1 MFLYHSLS
9 SSYNFIISKDE
20 IDCNIAGDEVDY
32 LIKNEESGVILKERI
47 ELISDFTCQNN
58 NDAYEIACDLIREY
72 MGGFPSEFYITYL
85 I

>member
-9 SSYNFIISKDE
+9 NSNNFIISRDE
-20 IDCNIAGDEVDY
+20 IDFNITDDEMNY

-47 ELISDFTCQNN
+47 ELICDFTFQNN

-72 MGGFPSEFYITYL
+72 MGGYPSEFYITYL

>member
-20 IDCNIAGDEVDY
+20 IDCSIAEDEEGY
-32 LIKNEESGVILKERI
+32 LIKNEESGIILKERI
-47 ELISDFTCQNN
+47 ELITGFTCQNN
-58 NDAYEIACDLIREY
+58 NDAYEIACGLIMEY
-72 MGGFPSEFYITYL
+72 MGGYPSEFYITYL

>member
-9 SSYNFIISKDE
+9 NSNNFIISMDKIDFNITDDE
-20 IDCNIAGDEVDY
+20 MEH
-32 LIKNEESGVILKERI
+32 LIKNEESGLILKERI

-58 NDAYEIACDLIREY
+58 NDAYEIACELIREY
-72 MGGFPSEFYITYL
+72 MGGYPSEFYITYL